1 MPAYVSHAAL
11 GSCLAQFYAL
21 NVRSME
27 EEPVLR
33 EALSRRDA
41 ALAEAR
47 KLDEFVRLYNE
58 LRNRATGSKF
68 GELSP
73 PLSVVADKGDGEPLA
88 GEFILDKTRNAR

>member
-1 MPAYVSHAAL
+1 
-11 GSCLAQFYAL
+11 
-21 NVRSME
+21 ME

-58 LRNRATGSKF
+58 LRGRVSGGGKY
-68 GELSP
+68 GEVVGLQG
-73 PLSVVADKGDGEPLA
+73 PLSVVGDDA
-88 GEFILDKTRNAR
+88 NEFMLDKTRPNAR

>member
-1 MPAYVSHAAL
+1 
-11 GSCLAQFYAL
+11 
-21 NVRSME
+21 ME

-58 LRNRATGSKF
+58 LRSKATGGKY
-68 GELSP
+68 GEIVGLQSP
-73 PLSVVADKGDGEPLA
+73 PLSVVADKGNGEQLS
-88 GEFILDKTRNAR
+88 GEFILDKTRPNSR

>member
-1 MPAYVSHAAL
+1 
-11 GSCLAQFYAL
+11 
-21 NVRSME
+21 ME

-58 LRNRATGSKF
+58 LRSKATGGKY
-68 GELSP
+68 GEIVGLQSP
-73 PLSVVADKGDGEPLA
+73 PLSVVADKGTSEQLS
-88 GEFILDKTRNAR
+88 GEFILDKTRPNSR

>member
-1 MPAYVSHAAL
+1 
-11 GSCLAQFYAL
+11 
-21 NVRSME
+21 ME

-58 LRNRATGSKF
+58 LRSRATGGKY
-68 GELSP
+68 GEIVGLQSP
-73 PLSVVADKGDGEPLA
+73 PLSVVADKGSAEQIS
-88 GEFILDKTRNAR
+88 GEFILDKTRPNAR